1 MIKIVLIAMV
11 SASLILYLRSVN
23 SELALLATI
32 GSGIIIVFF
41 SLNYLTNVFEFINKI
56 IDMSGIAPELYEI
69 IFKITAIGYLIEFS
83 ADTIQDFGLKSLSD
97 KLVFVGK
104 VVIFCMSMPIIY
116 AVFNLLLG
124 IIQ

>member
-1 MIKIVLIAMV
+1 MIKIVLIAFV
-11 SASLILYLRSVN
+11 CAALVLYLKSVN

-32 GSGIIIVFF
+32 GAGIIILFVSVSYLSSVFD
-41 SLNYLTNVFEFINKI
+41 FINNLVSLSKI
-56 IDMSGIAPELYEI
+56 KPEYYNI
-69 IFKITAIGYLIEFS
+69 IFKITAIGYLAEFS
-83 ADTIQDFGLKSLSD
+83 ADTLQDFGLKSISD

-104 VVIFCMSMPIIY
+104 IIIFCMSMPIIY

>member
-56 IDMSGIAPELYEI
+56 IGMSGIAPELYEI

>member
-1 MIKIVLIAMV
+1 MPIYIHM
-11 SASLILYLRSVN
+11 Y
-23 SELALLATI
+23 
-32 GSGIIIVFF
+32 VF
-41 SLNYLTNVFEFINKI
+41 YK
-56 IDMSGIAPELYEI
+56 I
-69 IFKITAIGYLIEFS
+69 IFKITAISYLVEFG
-83 ADTIQDFGLKSLSD
+83 AGIIDDFGLKSLSD